1 MKSEKIDEADEIS
14 SMLLITGP
22 AGAGKSTLAD
32 AWARGRPTPTVH
44 ISLDDVRDWVKSGYA
59 NPEDGWDELSERQYT
74 VARRCVALA
83 VHEYARIGYS
93 CVVDDAV
100 FPDWEVVSLAGWERE
115 LGRIAVR
122 LVVLMPSLDAL
133 QGRNSTRSGHR
144 RLSPGMIKIIHDR
157 MSGWRDSGASLIDN
171 SGIGVDETV
180 GLLNEVLRQG

>member
-1 MKSEKIDEADEIS
+1 M
-14 SMLLITGP
+14 ITGP

-32 AWARGRPTPTVH
+32 AWARSRPTPTVH

-59 NPEDGWDELSERQYT
+59 NPEDGWGVLSERQYA
-74 VARRCVALA
+74 VARRCVARA

-100 FPDWEVVSLAGWERE
+100 FPDWEAVSLAGWERE
-115 LGRIAVR
+115 LGCIAVQ
-122 LVVLMPSLDAL
+122 LVVLIPSLDAL
-133 QGRNSTRSGHR
+133 QERNSARSGRR
-144 RLSPGMIKIIHDR
+144 RLSSGMIEIIHER

-171 SGIGVDETV
+171 SHIGVDETV

>member
-1 MKSEKIDEADEIS
+1 
-14 SMLLITGP
+14 MLLITGP

-83 VHEYARIGYS
+83 VHEYARIGYG

-100 FPDWEVVSLAGWERE
+100 F
-115 LGRIAVR
+115 
-122 LVVLMPSLDAL
+122 
-133 QGRNSTRSGHR
+133 
-144 RLSPGMIKIIHDR
+144 PGMIKIIHDR

-171 SGIGVDETV
+171 SGMGVDETV